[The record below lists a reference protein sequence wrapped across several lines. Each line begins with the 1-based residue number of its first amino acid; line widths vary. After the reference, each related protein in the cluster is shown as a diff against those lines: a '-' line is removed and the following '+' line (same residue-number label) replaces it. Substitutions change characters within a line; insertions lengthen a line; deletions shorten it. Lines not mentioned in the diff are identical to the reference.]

1 MAATF
6 SESFI
11 RVARNS
17 LPMPFTI
24 AILLTLVTM
33 VLALVLTGPTDD
45 LATPYP
51 VQILGFWE
59 KGFWDLLSF
68 AMQMMLMLVLGHVL
82 ALTKP
87 VDAVIQKLVRLCTST
102 PKAAFVVTFSTIVVA
117 WLNWGLGLI
126 FGAVLAR
133 KVGESAV
140 KNKFAI
146 NYPLIGAAGYVG
158 LMIWH
163 GGISGSA
170 PIKVAEPH
178 HFLAD
183 AMGVIPLSQTTFGPM
198 NIVITLAL
206 LLLVPLAMLWL
217 GKRVPQTPADEL
229 SSLLSGGTLQVVHRH
244 ASQNEL
250 TPAEKLDRSRW
261 LAYLVAF
268 MMLGIAAYKAM
279 HSDGGVMLGFLT
291 PDFINFVLFGVGLLL
306 YGNFKDYVDAV
317 DEAIVGAAGIMIQ
330 FPLYAGIAGVMKYSG
345 LIAVFSGFVVNN
357 STPFI
362 FPLFTFASAALVNVF
377 VPSGGG
383 QWAVQGPLIVDA
395 ASKMHI
401 AFPKCVMA
409 MAYGDQ
415 LTNMAQPFWALPLL
429 GITRL
434 TAQEILPFTLYIM
447 LIGAAI
453 IVAGLITF

>member
-1 MAATF
+1 MTTF

-11 RVARNS
+11 RTARNM

-33 VLALVLTGPTDD
+33 LLALVLTGPVEDQS
-45 LATPYP
+45 TPYFI
-51 VQILGFWE
+51 QILGFWE

-82 ALTKP
+82 ALTRP
-87 VDAVIQKLVRLCTST
+87 VDALIQKLVRYCTDT
-102 PKAAFVVTFSTIVVA
+102 PKAAFIVTFATIIVA

-133 KVGESAV
+133 KVGDSAV
-140 KNKFAI
+140 KNNYRI

-170 PIKVAEPH
+170 PIKVAEQG

-183 AMGVIPLSQTTFGPM
+183 SMGVIPLSQTTFSVY
-198 NIVITLAL
+198 NIIVTLLL
-206 LLLVPLAMLWL
+206 LLLVPLAISWL
-217 GKRVPQTPADEL
+217 ARRVPETPAEEL
-229 SSLLSGGTLQVVHRH
+229 SSRLSTSA
-244 ASQNEL
+244 ASANEKQTNNNPV
-250 TPAEKLDRSRW
+250 TPAEKLDRSRG
-261 LAYLVAF
+261 LAYLVAA
-268 MMLGIAAYKAM
+268 MILGIAIYNAM
-279 HSDGGVMLGFLT
+279 HTASGVALGFLT
-291 PDFINFVLFGVGLLL
+291 PNFINFVLFGVGLLL
-306 YGNFKDYVDAV
+306 YGNFKEYVAAI

-330 FPLYAGIAGVMKYSG
+330 FPLYAGIAGVMQYSG
-345 LIAVFSGFVVNN
+345 LIAVFSDFVVTYSN
-357 STPFI
+357 TVT
-362 FPLFTFASAALVNVF
+362 FPLYTFVSAGVVNVF

-383 QWAVQGPLIVDA
+383 QWAVQGPIIVQA
-395 ASKMHI
+395 ASQMHLS
-401 AFPKCVMA
+401 FSKCVMA

-429 GITRL
+429 GITKL
-434 TAQEILPFTLYIM
+434 TAQEILPFTLFM
-447 LIGAAI
+447 MSIGFTVMA
-453 IVAGLITF
+453 VALLVF